1 MRSMDAFHT
10 NTWGTEMHV
19 VAGRDVA
26 EINCYPLGGVAKG
39 QIVTKA
45 HLSSIVFIR
54 CFFSLWKIIDEEKR
68 EAESEREYTVHT
80 YK

>member
-19 VAGRDVA
+19 VAGRDVV

-39 QIVTKA
+39 QIVTKFWNPPDKD
-45 HLSSIVFIR
+45 L
-54 CFFSLWKIIDEEKR
+54 DE
-68 EAESEREYTVHT
+68 VGQGGV
-80 YK
+80 

>member
-19 VAGRDVA
+19 VAGRDVV

-39 QIVTKA
+39 QIV
-45 HLSSIVFIR
+45 IN
-54 CFFSLWKIIDEEKR
+54 EKYC
-68 EAESEREYTVHT
+68 SC
-80 YK
+80 